1 MGLMDRDDMHDKD
14 RPRPF
19 SPPPERMGTLG
30 KVLIF
35 LLVLALLYLAADW
48 KLNQP
53 ARDIAKQRATDAVQT
68 QRPATTS
75 HSQQAPPVAATP
87 NAGGNAQTV
96 TKCVVNGRTSYT
108 DDSCNPAA
116 KTSQLVIKENH
127 NLVAA
132 VRVPLSIPEEQP
144 APQYSAFAQASPD
157 NDDYAEMKAECKAL
171 DERIK
176 YLDALARQPQS
187 GSMQDWIRGERKST
201 RDRQA
206 RIPCR

>member
-1 MGLMDRDDMHDKD
+1 MGLMNRDDMHDKD

-35 LLVLALLYLAADW
+35 VLVLALLYLAADW

-87 NAGGNAQTV
+87 NAGENAQTV

-127 NLVAA
+127 NLVSA

-144 APQYSAFAQASPD
+144 APQYSSFAQTLPD
-157 NDDYAEMKAECKAL
+157 NDNAAKKSECKAL

-176 YLDALARQPQS
+176 YLDAFARQPHGGQT
-187 GSMQDWIRGERKST
+187 QDWIRDERKKT

>member
-1 MGLMDRDDMHDKD
+1 MGLTDRDDMHSRD

-35 LLVLALLYLAADW
+35 VVVLALLYLAADW

-53 ARDIAKQRATDAVQT
+53 ARDLAKRRATDAAQT
-68 QRPATTS
+68 PRPATTPPL
-75 HSQQAPPVAATP
+75 QQAPSPIATP
-87 NAGGNAQTV
+87 HTSGNSQTV

-127 NLVAA
+127 NLMAA
-132 VRVPLSIPEEQP
+132 VRVPGTIPEEQP
-144 APQYSAFAQASPD
+144 APQYSSFAQASPD
-157 NDDYAEMKAECKAL
+157 DNYAAMKAECKAL
-171 DERIK
+171 DERIQ
-176 YLDALARQPQS
+176 YLDAFARQPQS
-187 GSMQDWIRGERKST
+187 GQAQDWIRDERKKT
-201 RDRQA
+201 RDRQV